1 MNLTRISLCL
11 FVAKLLPK
19 MNITQYRP
27 IVFPFTALVGQER
40 LRYAL
45 LLNAINPRLAGL
57 LIQGEKGTAKSTAVR
72 ALADLLPEIEV
83 VKDCVFSCH
92 PYLPNKMCD
101 DCLKRFKDSG
111 SLPIA
116 RRKIRIVELP
126 VSATEDRIVGS
137 IDFEY
142 SLKTGSRRLEP
153 GILAYANRGILYV
166 DEINLLPDSLADL
179 LLDAAALGINII
191 EREGISFK
199 HPAEFILIGS
209 MNPEEG
215 ELRPQLL
222 DRFGLCITVDSLPDP
237 IQRLAVIRRQL
248 EFEQGPWAFI
258 QQWQSEQFH
267 LQNRIWQA
275 QTLLPQV
282 EISAELLEMISEI
295 CLSNNTAGHRADI
308 LMCATA
314 KTIAAFEGR
323 QQVILEDLARA
334 AEYVLLHR
342 GRIPMPVQG
351 GIPVPVPSV
360 SQEDK
365 GSDTMVPTNL
375 GEQDEAE
382 DQGEKEEPP
391 ETPDSIFPLGNPFH
405 IRSIEV
411 HRDRFYRQRYGR
423 RSPSKTLA
431 KSGRYVR
438 STSVRRNDDLALDA
452 TIRTAAPH
460 QSSREKKGLA
470 IAIETSDIREK
481 VRERKIGN
489 LLLFVV
495 DASGSMG
502 TILMS
507 ETKGAIF
514 SLLLDAYKRRDKVG
528 LVAFREDSAEI
539 LLPPTN
545 SIELAKKLLEELP
558 TGGKTPLVH
567 GLVTGYQL
575 IKSHLRKESQS
586 LPIMILISDCRPN
599 VPWHETPYY
608 DYRYNEVGYPK
619 VLEEVLSMAQYIQ
632 SEGQIKSLVIEVDDR
647 YDHMSKGRDIAE
659 AMGAQYF
666 RIQDLQ
672 AKGIVRLLRSR

>member
-1 MNLTRISLCL
+1 MAAQQPLISVGILTEKKIEFELYGEFNSYGMKNNFSGKYSAQLVNDKIVCTKGVEKTEISNEIIFEPKETGVDSFLIRDVIIGNKFHWQKKERERFTGSL
-11 FVAKLLPK
+11 KLIK
-19 MNITQYRP
+19 SKNK
-27 IVFPFTALVGQER
+27 IV
-40 LRYAL
+40 
-45 LLNAINPRLAGL
+45 AIN
-57 LIQGEKGTAKSTAVR
+57 I
-72 ALADLLPEIEV
+72 
-83 VKDCVFSCH
+83 
-92 PYLPNKMCD
+92 
-101 DCLKRFKDSG
+101 
-111 SLPIA
+111 LPIEDYLTSVISSEMSA
-116 RRKIRIVELP
+116 KCPVE
-126 VSATEDRIVGS
+126 A
-137 IDFEY
+137 
-142 SLKTGSRRLEP
+142 LK
-153 GILAYANRGILYV
+153 A
-166 DEINLLPDSLADL
+166 
-179 LLDAAALGINII
+179 
-191 EREGISFK
+191 
-199 HPAEFILIGS
+199 H
-209 MNPEEG
+209 
-215 ELRPQLL
+215 
-222 DRFGLCITVDSLPDP
+222 
-237 IQRLAVIRRQL
+237 AVISRSWIL
-248 EFEQGPWAFI
+248 
-258 QQWQSEQFH
+258 SQF
-267 LQNRIWQA
+267 QKSKGQKSKI
-275 QTLLPQV
+275 
-282 EISAELLEMISEI
+282 E
-295 CLSNNTAGHRADI
+295 SNT
-308 LMCATA
+308 
-314 KTIAAFEGR
+314 E
-323 QQVILEDLARA
+323 
-334 AEYVLLHR
+334 R

-391 ETPDSIFPLGNPFH
+391 ETPDSIFPMGNPFQ

-672 AKGIVRLLRSR
+672 AKGIVRLLRNR